1 MTFVS
6 NTKIPRVFIRS
17 AQEVNN
23 CVRKGK
29 REDDFFFSS
38 LPQEPEQKEIYG
50 TSNSDD

>member
-23 CVRKGK
+23 YVRKGK
-29 REDDFFFSS
+29 REGDFFF
-38 LPQEPEQKEIYG
+38 LI
-50 TSNSDD
+50 TSTRARTEGNIWNF